1 MTKLNLLGMSKE
13 ELLLLN
19 PSDFADRLL
28 SAEEVIYI
36 AETLDAFWHYN
47 YEAAEQ
53 GRPGKHALLKS
64 GLHSDGFLISKI
76 LLKPDNIRLIMAH
89 QLKQLFERLGIAKP
103 DWLIGV
109 PDGATALAEDL
120 GRIMGVK
127 VADLQKRE
135 GRITVI
141 TPFKPGERLLIVE
154 DFCTKGTGFKE
165 TVILIISKQSG
176 AEILPYELVIVNRG
190 GLKKIKVEGVG
201 DFTIAP
207 VAEHRIGEWTQEECP
222 HLGPCKFGSIA
233 IKPKV
238 DEASWRDITTSQL

>member
-1 MTKLNLLGMSKE
+1 MGMGKD

-19 PSDFADRLL
+19 PLDFAEQLL
-28 SAEEVIYI
+28 SAKEVIYV
-36 AETLDAFWHYN
+36 AEVLDAFWRYN
-47 YEAAEQ
+47 YAAAEQ
-53 GRPGKHALLKS
+53 GKPGKHALLKS

-76 LLKPDNIRLIMAH
+76 LLKPDNIRLIMAY
-89 QLKQLFERLGIAKP
+89 QLKQLFGHLNIMKP
-103 DWLIGV
+103 DWLVGI

-127 VADLQKRE
+127 VAALQKVE
-135 GRITVI
+135 GGRITVI

-165 TVILIISKQSG
+165 TVVLINSKQPE
-176 AEILPYELVIVNRG
+176 AEILPYEMVIVNRG
-190 GLKKIKVEGVG
+190 GLKKIEVDDIGV
-201 DFTIAP
+201 FSIVS
-207 VAEHRIGEWTQEECP
+207 VADHRIGEWTKEECP
-222 HLGPCKFGSIA
+222 HSGPCRFGSVA